1 MEQVFSSDSVT
12 QATAIQQQ
20 KIKEELVRLSN
31 RTLAQAIS
39 EKDFEEWCALGEFTI
54 AKRKKFK
61 TLKEMKSPIKKK
73 YVSEEKTKTIEKV
86 EKHDEVASKFQKR
99 NYELNKQTLLL
110 LRESIKEGDTAD
122 KILQKVLSF
131 YKDHSLVD
139 EALEFLLETTT
150 ADLKAEVQKAKDTF
164 FAQFEREIKAG
175 RNIKLEAQTFS
186 KEGLGSTDALR
197 NLYRE
202 VTGRPQPVQ
211 ILFANLSKAF
221 TFENM
226 QKVIKF
232 LFHSLG
238 ADLKSKGPSIARAEL
253 MKLVDDTKSLQAI
266 LGVYRFF
273 KSRMNLVNSQFAK
286 NSLTIPKTINFET
299 LAKEF
304 MKLISMRYI
313 STTTVLQIGRAL
325 GLSHEI
331 LAQII
336 IYMQM
341 RDATRNTAL
350 KLYKSSKHRREV
362 LEILIEAL
370 ENLEDELEEE
380 EEEEEE

>member
-1 MEQVFSSDSVT
+1 MAEIFSSESIT
-12 QATAIQQQ
+12 EATAIQQQ
-20 KIKEELVRLSN
+20 KIKAELVRLSN
-31 RTLAQAIS
+31 RTLAQAVS

-54 AKRKKFK
+54 AKKKKFK
-61 TLKEMKSPIKKK
+61 TLKEMKSPVRKK
-73 YVSEEKTKTIEKV
+73 YVSEEKEKQIEKV
-86 EKHDEVASKFQKR
+86 EKQDEIASKFQKR

-110 LRESIKEGDTAD
+110 LRNSIKEGDTAD

-150 ADLKAEVQKAKDTF
+150 ADLKAEVQKAKDNF

-175 RNIKLEAQTFS
+175 RNIKLEAQSFS
-186 KEGLGSTDALR
+186 KEGLGSTNALR

-202 VTGRPQPVQ
+202 ITGKPQPVQ
-211 ILFANLSKAF
+211 LLFTNLSKVF
-221 TFENM
+221 NFENM
-226 QKVIKF
+226 QKAIKF

-238 ADLKSKGPSIARAEL
+238 SDLKSKGPSIARAEL
-253 MKLVDDTKSLQAI
+253 IKLIDDTKSLQAI

-273 KSRMNLVNSQFAK
+273 KSRMNLVNSQFSK
-286 NSLTIPKTINFET
+286 NNLSIPLTINFEN
-299 LAKEF
+299 LSKEF

-313 STTTVLQIGRAL
+313 STATVIQIGRAL

-336 IYMQM
+336 IFMQM

-362 LEILIEAL
+362 LEVLIEAL

-380 EEEEEE
+380 EEEEE